1 VLIKTH
7 IKNKKILAI
16 IPARKGSKRL
26 VNKNILKL
34 NKKPLFQ
41 WTLDVALKARIF
53 NQIYLSTDSKKIM
66 NLVKNKDCVC
76 PKLRKTKLS
85 GDKITL
91 VDVCLD
97 VLNYIQKKYDTPDA
111 IVLLQPTSPFRSI
124 DIIYES
130 LNKFFSIS
138 NKARNSVVSV
148 EKVKKPPM
156 WCFKKKNGY
165 LIPYLKNN
173 GINLQSQSLE
183 PTFAPTGS
191 IYIVTPNN
199 LRSNRSFFTK
209 KTLYVEPNNKFE
221 NLDIDEKF
229 DVELAKSILKNG
241 IKKFKN
247 F

>member
-1 VLIKTH
+1 
-7 IKNKKILAI
+7 
-16 IPARKGSKRL
+16 
-26 VNKNILKL
+26 
-34 NKKPLFQ
+34 
-41 WTLDVALKARIF
+41 
-53 NQIYLSTDSKKIM
+53 
-66 NLVKNKDCVC
+66 
-76 PKLRKTKLS
+76 
-85 GDKITL
+85 
-91 VDVCLD
+91 
-97 VLNYIQKKYDTPDA
+97 
-111 IVLLQPTSPFRSI
+111 
-124 DIIYES
+124 
-130 LNKFFSIS
+130 
-138 NKARNSVVSV
+138 
-148 EKVKKPPM
+148 M

-199 LRSNRSFFTK
+199 LKNNKSFFTK

-241 IKKFKN
+241 FKKFKN

>member
-1 VLIKTH
+1 MLIKTH

-199 LRSNRSFFTK
+199 LKDNKSFFTK

>member
-7 IKNKKILAI
+7 TKNKKILAI

-26 VNKNILKL
+26 INKNILKL

-53 NQIYLSTDSKKIM
+53 NQIYLSTDSKIIM
-66 NLVKNKDCVC
+66 NSVKNKNCIC
-76 PKLRKTKLS
+76 PKLRKSKLS

-124 DIIYES
+124 DIIYKS

-199 LRSNRSFFTK
+199 LKNNKSFFTK

-241 IKKFKN
+241 FKKFKN

>member
-1 VLIKTH
+1 MLIKTH

-34 NKKPLFQ
+34 NKKPLFE
-41 WTLDVALKARIF
+41 WTLDVALKAKIF

-66 NLVKNKDCVC
+66 NLVKNKNCVC
-76 PKLRKTKLS
+76 PKLRKNKLS

-97 VLNYIQKKYDTPDA
+97 VLNFIEKNYDMPDA
-111 IVLLQPTSPFRSI
+111 IVLLQPTSPFRSV
-124 DIIYES
+124 DTIYES

-138 NKARNSVVSV
+138 NKARDSVVSV

-156 WCFKKKNGY
+156 SCFKKKDRY
-165 LIPYLKNN
+165 LIPYLKKN
-173 GINLQSQSLE
+173 GINLQSQILK
-183 PTFAPTGS
+183 PAFAPTGS
-191 IYIVTPNN
+191 IYIVTPEN
-199 LRSNRSFFTK
+199 LRSNKSFFTK
-209 KTLYVEPNNKFE
+209 KILYVEANNKCE

-229 DVELAKSILKNG
+229 DFELAKNILKDG
-241 IKKFKN
+241 FKKFKN

>member
-1 VLIKTH
+1 MLIKTH

-41 WTLDVALKARIF
+41 WTLDVAVKARIF

-156 WCFKKKNGY
+156 WCFKKKNG
-165 LIPYLKNN
+165 I
-173 GINLQSQSLE
+173 
-183 PTFAPTGS
+183 
-191 IYIVTPNN
+191 
-199 LRSNRSFFTK
+199 
-209 KTLYVEPNNKFE
+209 
-221 NLDIDEKF
+221 
-229 DVELAKSILKNG
+229 
-241 IKKFKN
+241 
-247 F
+247 